1 MFPAS
6 DLRKLWLVEPHPAL
20 RIRAGFAHRLLLK
33 LPKPRV
39 HLFPEQNEIKGCSI
53 CSGGHHCLR
62 ANVKDWKSPTK
73 GIQGVNAVRISEAP
87 ALCQALCCYFYCHQ
101 CLLLASCIFL
111 SYSRN
116 CHCFCPLSPVEI
128 QFKLPHGAS
137 P

>member
-73 GIQGVNAVRISEAP
+73 GIQGVNVVRVRLEAVKHDRGQKARKVCINGARTERKAESMELRSGLRKEA
-87 ALCQALCCYFYCHQ
+87 
-101 CLLLASCIFL
+101 
-111 SYSRN
+111 
-116 CHCFCPLSPVEI
+116 
-128 QFKLPHGAS
+128 G
-137 P
+137 